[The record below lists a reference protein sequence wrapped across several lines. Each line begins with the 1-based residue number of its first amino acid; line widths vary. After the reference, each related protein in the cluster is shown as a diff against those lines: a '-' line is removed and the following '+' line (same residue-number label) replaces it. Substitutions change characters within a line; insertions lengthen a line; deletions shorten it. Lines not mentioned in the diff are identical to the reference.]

1 MGAAILFETGDIR
14 SLPDERARLLV
25 PCPSFR
31 KRSTA
36 DRAREQE
43 PRESHLDRLR
53 DRFGDRIGRRRV
65 LRRSG
70 NAQSR

>member
-1 MGAAILFETGDIR
+1 MGVAILPETGNIR

-25 PCPSFR
+25 PGPSFR
-31 KRSTA
+31 KRSAA
-36 DRAREQE
+36 DRAREL
-43 PRESHLDRLR
+43 ESRQFHLDRLR
-53 DRFGDRIGRRRV
+53 DRFGDRIGCRRV